1 MTDMGLFDV
10 NGSFMYALQKFANIF
25 VCNVMFCLLSIPLFT
40 VGASLSALFVCMQAI
55 WEDDEDD
62 MIAKQ
67 FWNAFKLNFKQG
79 TAIWFICLFIF
90 AFLGIYYM
98 IISSMTGIAGRTY
111 RISFFVMCV
120 VFLLG
125 FQYLFP
131 LQARYKNS
139 VRNTFK
145 NAWLLGIAAL
155 PWTLL
160 SILLAAAAVY
170 ISFFMNPNGVNL
182 AVFLWGMVGFGL
194 VAYLNSMFFGKAFQM
209 IDPERLEEPMHA
221 APKEA
226 LFIDEEHRMVQAPK
240 GKRRK

>member
-1 MTDMGLFDV
+1 MGLFDV
-10 NGSFMYALQKFANIF
+10 NGSFMYALQKFANVF

-40 VGASLSALFVCMQAI
+40 VGVALSALFACMQAI

-79 TAIWFICLFIF
+79 TAIWLICLFVF

-98 IISSMTGIAGRTY
+98 IISSMTGMAGNVY

-120 VFLLG
+120 VFLFG
-125 FQYLFP
+125 FQYFFP
-131 LQARYKNS
+131 LQARYRNS

-145 NAWLLGIAAL
+145 NAWLLSIAAL

-160 SILLAAAAVY
+160 SILLVVAAVY
-170 ISFFMNPNGVNL
+170 ISFFMNPNGVSL
-182 AVFLWGMVGFGL
+182 AVFLWGMAGFGI
-194 VAYLNSMFFGKAFQM
+194 VAYLNSMFFRKAFQK
-209 IDPERLEEPMHA
+209 IDPEKLEESIHT
-221 APKEA
+221 APEEA
-226 LFIDEEHRMVQAPK
+226 LFIDEEHRMVQTSK
-240 GKRRK
+240 GKKRK

>member
-1 MTDMGLFDV
+1 MTYMGLFDV

-79 TAIWFICLFIF
+79 TAIWLICLFIF

-194 VAYLNSMFFGKAFQM
+194 VAYLNSMFFRKAFQM
-209 IDPERLEEPMHA
+209 IDPERLEESMHA
-221 APKEA
+221 AP
-226 LFIDEEHRMVQAPK
+226 
-240 GKRRK
+240 

>member
-1 MTDMGLFDV
+1 MGLFDV
-10 NGSFMYALQKFANIF
+10 NGSFMYSLQKLANIF
-25 VCNVMFCLLSIPLFT
+25 VCNIMFCLLSIPLFT
-40 VGASLSALFVCMQAI
+40 VGAALSALFACMQAI

-67 FWNAFKLNFKQG
+67 YWNLFKQNFRQG
-79 TAIWFICLFIF
+79 TALWMICLLVVS
-90 AFLGIYYM
+90 FLVLYYL
-98 IISSMTGIAGRTY
+98 IVSSMTGIAGRTY

-120 VFLLG
+120 VFLCG

-131 LQARYKNS
+131 LQARYKNK
-139 VRNTFK
+139 VKNTLK

-155 PWTLL
+155 PWTIL
-160 SILLAAAAVY
+160 SILLVAAAVY
-170 ISFFMNPNGVNL
+170 ISFFMNPQGVNL

-194 VAYLNSMFFGKAFQM
+194 IAYLNSMFFRKAFQM
-209 IDPERLEEPMHA
+209 IDPEKLAEPMHE

-240 GKRRK
+240 GKRRE

>member
-1 MTDMGLFDV
+1 MTYMGLFDV

-139 VRNTFK
+139 VSNTFK

-160 SILLAAAAVY
+160 SILLTAAAVY

-194 VAYLNSMFFGKAFQM
+194 VAYLNSMFFRKAFQM
-209 IDPERLEEPMHA
+209 IDPERLEEPMHK

-226 LFIDEEHRMVQAPK
+226 LFIDEEHRMAQAPK
-240 GKRRK
+240 RKRRK